1 MAISLKSV
9 LVTGA
14 ASGLGRTVAKAL
26 AAQSVAVTCLD
37 YNADKL
43 DEVVGEIT
51 EAGGKAH
58 AIAVDIADETA
69 LHAAFERIAALEPE
83 LDGIATC
90 AGVQNKTSI
99 LDLTAAEWD
108 RVMAINLRGTFLCVQ
123 GALRIM
129 IPRERGAIV
138 TIGSDTGKRGGG
150 RVGKS
155 AYGSS
160 KGGVVIFTRSIAKEL
175 ASFGGKIRINC
186 VCPGP
191 MLTPMSGDI
200 YFSGDE
206 KNRTTTPHASVPI
219 GRYGTTDEVA
229 AGVLFLMSDEASF
242 IYGETL
248 SIDGGVVMD

>member
-1 MAISLKSV
+1 
-9 LVTGA
+9 
-14 ASGLGRTVAKAL
+14 
-26 AAQSVAVTCLD
+26 
-37 YNADKL
+37 
-43 DEVVGEIT
+43 
-51 EAGGKAH
+51 
-58 AIAVDIADETA
+58 
-69 LHAAFERIAALEPE
+69 
-83 LDGIATC
+83 
-90 AGVQNKTSI
+90 
-99 LDLTAAEWD
+99 
-108 RVMAINLRGTFLCVQ
+108 MAINLRGTFLCVQ

-160 KGGVVIFTRSIAKEL
+160 KGGVVVFTRSIAKEL
-175 ASFGGKIRINC
+175 ASFGGRIRINC
-186 VCPGP
+186 ICPGP